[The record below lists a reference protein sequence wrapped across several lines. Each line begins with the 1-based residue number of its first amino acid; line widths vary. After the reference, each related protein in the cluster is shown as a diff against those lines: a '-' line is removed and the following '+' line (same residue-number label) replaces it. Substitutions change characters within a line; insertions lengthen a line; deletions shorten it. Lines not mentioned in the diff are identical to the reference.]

1 MELLNDVVIQCEEC
15 GNIIVIKKEYLDAE
29 TSSYER
35 QMGPE
40 IVYDIYEECDCEEC
54 GNNIKYRISGY
65 EYPVGCFN
73 YEDNEIHGGQFL
85 EKGSKGNPC
94 CTSAEW
100 RTLWCSGM
108 QNQRTDDRGRYQSTE
123 RLLDRT
129 DE

>member
-1 MELLNDVVIQCEEC
+1 MCMELLNDVVIQCEEC

-65 EYPVGCFN
+65 EYNWEF
-73 YEDNEIHGGQFL
+73 D
-85 EKGSKGNPC
+85 S
-94 CTSAEW
+94 
-100 RTLWCSGM
+100 
-108 QNQRTDDRGRYQSTE
+108 
-123 RLLDRT
+123 
-129 DE
+129 